1 MNKDGKLRRL
11 RQFHLSDK
19 DFLLHVARR
28 VIVEI
33 VEADLAPC
41 DHVRIARQIRHARV
55 MFFGDQPR
63 FVRMHTE
70 ARVNLHPRS
79 IRLRQTDCDVYIIG
93 TIAIPNRQHRLDAR
107 FFGATKHIFAILREL
122 RPFEMTM
129 GIDVHAM

>member
-41 DHVRIARQIRHARV
+41 DHARIARQIRHARV
-55 MFFGDQPR
+55 MFFGNQSC
-63 FVRMHTE
+63 FVRVNSQ

-79 IRLRQTDCDVYIIG
+79 IRLRQTYCDVHIIR
-93 TIAIPNRQHRLDAR
+93 TIAIPNRQYRLDACR
-107 FFGATKHIFAILREL
+107 FRALKHIVAILREL
-122 RPFEMTM
+122 WPFEMTM
-129 GIDVHAM
+129 GIDVHVM